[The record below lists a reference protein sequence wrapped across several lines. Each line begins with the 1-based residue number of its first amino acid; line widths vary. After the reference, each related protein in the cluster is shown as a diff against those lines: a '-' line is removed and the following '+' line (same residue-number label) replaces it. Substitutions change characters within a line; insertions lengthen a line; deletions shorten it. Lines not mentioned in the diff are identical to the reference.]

1 VQDDRAPRAQ
11 ACAVATTGVIA
22 STVFV
27 FLGLACGAPC
37 SVAAQK
43 RLELVAYVGR
53 YRPTSILGSGAGVT
67 LKQQASVTEGARLTL
82 WWPGRLGIEATVGA
96 APSALWSSHSGL
108 NYPAAV
114 QTASAKVLLQ
124 VTPTTARAAL
134 RVGGG
139 VGRVGHSGMAY
150 PTWYVGPTTFLGG
163 IANIG
168 ASIKLTPWLVG
179 RFDAEDFVYAA
190 HVGRCTRTT
199 SADVCDIWTTAGF
212 TGVQATPT
220 ASVLQHDVVL
230 SIGIGLSGP
239 L

>member
-1 VQDDRAPRAQ
+1 MTALRAGA
-11 ACAVATTGVIA
+11 ATGIIA

-27 FLGLACGAPC
+27 FLGVACGVPC

-82 WWPGRLGIEATVGA
+82 WWPGRLGIDATVGS
-96 APSALWSSHSGL
+96 APSALWSGLTGL
-108 NYPAAV
+108 NPAAV

-124 VTPTTARAAL
+124 VTPPAARAAL

-139 VGRVGHSGMAY
+139 VGRVGHSGNAY
-150 PTWYVGPTTFLGG
+150 PTWYVGPATFLGG
-163 IANIG
+163 IANVG
-168 ASIKLTPWLVG
+168 ASIKLTPWLVV

-190 HVGRCTRTT
+190 HVGDCTRTT
-199 SADVCDIWTTAGF
+199 SGDVCDIWSTAG
-212 TGVQATPT
+212 TTRMTATPT

-230 SIGIGLSGP
+230 SFGIGLSGP

>member
-1 VQDDRAPRAQ
+1 MTALR
-11 ACAVATTGVIA
+11 AVAATGVIA

-27 FLGLACGAPC
+27 FLGVACGVPC

-82 WWPGRLGIEATVGA
+82 WWPGRLGIEATVGS
-96 APSALWSSHSGL
+96 APSALWSSLNGL

-124 VTPTTARAAL
+124 VTPPAARAAL

-139 VGRVGHSGMAY
+139 VGRVGHSGNAY

-163 IANIG
+163 IANVG
-168 ASIKLTPWLVG
+168 ASIKLTPWLVV
-179 RFDAEDFVYAA
+179 RFDAEEFRVRGARWSLHTDYF
-190 HVGRCTRTT
+190 
-199 SADVCDIWTTAGF
+199 
-212 TGVQATPT
+212 
-220 ASVLQHDVVL
+220 
-230 SIGIGLSGP
+230 
-239 L
+239 

>member
-1 VQDDRAPRAQ
+1 MPARLRVLLCDLAL
-11 ACAVATTGVIA
+11 
-22 STVFV
+22 
-27 FLGLACGAPC
+27 LGLGCGVPC
-37 SVAAQK
+37 SVTAQK

-53 YRPTSILGSGAGVT
+53 YRPTSILGSGAGVM

-96 APSALWSSHSGL
+96 AASALWSSLSGP
-108 NYPAAV
+108 NHPAAV
-114 QTASAKVLLQ
+114 QTASAKVLFQ
-124 VTPTTARAAL
+124 VTPLAARAAF

-150 PTWYVGPTTFLGG
+150 PTWYVGPTTFVGG
-163 IANIG
+163 IANVG
-168 ASIKLTPWLVG
+168 ASINLTPWLVV
-179 RFDAEDFVYAA
+179 RFDAEDFVYPA
-190 HVGRCTRTT
+190 HVGPCTRTT
-199 SADVCDIWTTAGF
+199 TSDICDIWFTAPA
-212 TGVQATPT
+212 ATPT

>member
-1 VQDDRAPRAQ
+1 MTALPACVQ
-11 ACAVATTGVIA
+11 ACAVAATGVIT

-27 FLGLACGAPC
+27 FLGVACGVPC

-82 WWPGRLGIEATVGA
+82 WWPGRLGIEATVGS
-96 APSALWSSHSGL
+96 APSALWSSLNGL

-124 VTPTTARAAL
+124 MTPPAARAAL

-139 VGRVGHSGMAY
+139 VGRVGHSGNAY
-150 PTWYVGPTTFLGG
+150 SFYVGPTTFVGG
-163 IANIG
+163 IANVG
-168 ASIKLTPWLVG
+168 ASLKLTPWLIV

-199 SADVCDIWTTAGF
+199 SGVCDIWFTAP
-212 TGVQATPT
+212 TATPT

-230 SIGIGLSGP
+230 SFGIGLSGP